1 MTTEEAIE
9 QLKAIRSDYRD
20 DLRNHPELV
29 KDDVEALDLAIAALE
44 RERWISVKDRLPEPK
59 TDVLVAFDDGEVW
72 AMWQNWANDTNE
84 PFTYSVETFDGPTH
98 DVTHW
103 RALPEPPKE
112 ET

>member
-1 MTTEEAIE
+1 MTNEEARDYLIGVRDACA
-9 QLKAIRSDYRD
+9 LKSKTVD
-20 DLRNHPELV
+20 
-29 KDDVEALDLAIAALE
+29 ALDLAIAALE